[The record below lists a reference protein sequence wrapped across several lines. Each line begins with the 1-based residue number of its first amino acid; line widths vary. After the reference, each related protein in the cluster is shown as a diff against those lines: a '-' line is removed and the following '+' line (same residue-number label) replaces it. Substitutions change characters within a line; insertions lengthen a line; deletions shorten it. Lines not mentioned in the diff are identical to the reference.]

1 MRTRFSLR
9 PLLRSIGRRLPYLRD
24 IHGYIRALE
33 AEREHLRAEV
43 RHWKTW
49 MSPGHFYSPIPAL
62 DEIAARDKELFGQP
76 PTELPGIDLRVPAQL
91 QLLEALSQYY
101 AELPFPRDQSDTM
114 RFWLDNQAF
123 AFSDAIYLY
132 AMMRHLRP
140 AQIIEIG
147 AGFSSAAMLD
157 TSDLFLGRS
166 VKFTFIDPDLST
178 FHAICRNHESAPVS
192 TFAMPVQDVPLSDFD
207 ALASGDILFVD
218 SSHVAK
224 TGSDVNR
231 ILFEI
236 LPRLRSGVFVHV
248 HDVHY
253 PFEYP
258 RQWVYEGRAWNEA
271 YLLRAFL
278 EFNNEF
284 EIVLFASYLATFH
297 HDLLMRIMPM
307 VTENAPGSL
316 WLRRR

>member
-1 MRTRFSLR
+1 
-9 PLLRSIGRRLPYLRD
+9 
-24 IHGYIRALE
+24 
-33 AEREHLRAEV
+33 
-43 RHWKTW
+43 
-49 MSPGHFYSPIPAL
+49 
-62 DEIAARDKELFGQP
+62 
-76 PTELPGIDLRVPAQL
+76 
-91 QLLEALSQYY
+91 
-101 AELPFPRDQSDTM
+101 
-114 RFWLDNQAF
+114 
-123 AFSDAIYLY
+123 
-132 AMMRHLRP
+132 
-140 AQIIEIG
+140 
-147 AGFSSAAMLD
+147 
-157 TSDLFLGRS
+157 

-178 FHAICRNHESAPVS
+178 FQAICRNHEGASVT

-278 EFNNEF
+278 EFNDEF